1 MKLREF
7 YVLNND
13 VYKVAIYSE
22 DWSQRDK
29 QLMGMYGE
37 PEVQVGGVFTGI
49 GGLFTLPTEL
59 LHVMS
64 ETPFIQEFDARD
76 YTYAENM
83 ADVWADTIS
92 ARIEVVVA
100 TLRAND
106 DAYTREEVTNV

>member
-1 MKLREF
+1 MKIREF
-7 YVLNND
+7 YVLNDD
-13 VYKVAIYSE
+13 VYKVSIYSE

-37 PEVQVGGVFTGI
+37 PEIQVGGIFTGT

-64 ETPFIQEFDARD
+64 ETPFIQGFDSRD

-83 ADVWADTIS
+83 ADVWAATIS
-92 ARIEVVVA
+92 DRIEVAVA
-100 TLRAND
+100 ALRAND
-106 DAYTREEVTNV
+106 DDYTREEVINV